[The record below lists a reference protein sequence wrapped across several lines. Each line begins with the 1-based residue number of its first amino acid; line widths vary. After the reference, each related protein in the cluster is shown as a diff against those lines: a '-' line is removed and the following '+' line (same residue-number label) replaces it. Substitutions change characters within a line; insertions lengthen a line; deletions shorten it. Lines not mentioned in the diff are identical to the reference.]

1 MASIRDSIIER
12 LNSLTSLP
20 SINETVRLVLEQLGR
35 GGNFSSGA
43 AVIGGIIEKDLG
55 LSAKVLKI
63 VNSVFYSG
71 RYGRIG
77 DVKQAVARLGID
89 EVSRICTTVSTMQ
102 MFKGAS
108 GLINM
113 KEFWKHSVGVAIVMR
128 HFADQVQRGNS
139 KPQNAYVA
147 GLFHDIGILV
157 LDNYFT
163 EIYKKVREA
172 GKEKSIALHVLERE
186 LLGID
191 HGEIGSMLI
200 NRWRLPEEIGMSVA
214 WHHAPDSCPEQ
225 YRRLSQL
232 IHVANFTCSA
242 LGIQEPG
249 DAAIQTS
256 SDGAWHDLNLD
267 TSDLNKIAADVEEG
281 IAQSGVFVS
290 LSI

>member
-1 MASIRDSIIER
+1 MPSIRESIIER
-12 LNSLTSLP
+12 LISLTQLP
-20 SINETVRLVLEQLGR
+20 SINETVRQVMDRLGR
-35 GGNFSSGA
+35 GDQVGSGA

-63 VNSVFYSG
+63 ANSVFYSG

-77 DVKQAVARLGID
+77 DVKQAVARLGIE
-89 EVSRICTTVSTMQ
+89 EVGRICTTVSTMQ
-102 MFKGAS
+102 MFNGTS
-108 GLINM
+108 GLINL
-113 KEFWKHSVGVAIVMR
+113 KEFWKHSVGVAVVMR
-128 HFADQVQRGNS
+128 HFADRQDMVASRLH
-139 KPQNAYVA
+139 NAYVA

-163 EIYKKVREA
+163 EIYKRVREA
-172 GKEKSIALHVLERE
+172 GKDKPLSLFALERE

-200 NRWRLPEEIGMSVA
+200 GRWRLPEEIGQSVA
-214 WHHAPDSCPEQ
+214 WHHAPDSCPEEF
-225 YRRLSQL
+225 RRMCQL

-242 LGIQEPG
+242 LGIPEPG
-249 DAAIQTS
+249 DEAIQMS

-267 TSDLNKIAADVEEG
+267 TSDLNKIADEVEEG